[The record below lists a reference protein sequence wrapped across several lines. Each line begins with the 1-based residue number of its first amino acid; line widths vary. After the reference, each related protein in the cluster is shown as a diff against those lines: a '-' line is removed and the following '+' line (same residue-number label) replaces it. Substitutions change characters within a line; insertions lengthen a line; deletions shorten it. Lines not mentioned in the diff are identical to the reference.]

1 MKDVKV
7 PPIVCIAGLSGSG
20 KTTLIEKLIPEL
32 AGRGLKVGTVKHNP
46 HDFEMDH
53 PGKDSWRHKKA
64 GASAT
69 IISSP
74 DKIGMV
80 MDVDHDHKPE
90 ELVPFL
96 SAMDIILAEG
106 YKRSNTNKIEVVK
119 TGAERNLL
127 LKDDENLL
135 AVVTDS
141 GLDLDVPR
149 FSTADVKG
157 LADFLALYFN
167 LLP

>member
-1 MKDVKV
+1 MKDVKA

-20 KTTLIEKLIPEL
+20 KTTLIERLIPEL
-32 AGRGLKVGTVKHNP
+32 IERGLKVGTVKHNP
-46 HDFEMDH
+46 HEFEMDK
-53 PGKDSWRHKKA
+53 PGKDSRRHKKA

-80 MDVDHDHKPE
+80 MDVDHDLKPE

-96 SAMDIILAEG
+96 SDMDIILAEG
-106 YKRSNTNKIEVVK
+106 YKRSNNDKIEVIRS
-119 TGAERNLL
+119 GAEGNLL

-141 GLDLDVPR
+141 ELDLDVLR
-149 FSTADVKG
+149 FSTADIKG
-157 LADFLALYFN
+157 LADFLGLYFN